1 MISLRSVPNT
11 RRLYHPWA
19 HLRLETFE
27 DRTVPAVAIGANFPA
42 VGTGAFPPFG
52 NSGAI
57 GPDHFVEVLTGGF
70 VVFDRD
76 GNLLQLDDDNVFWIN
91 AGIPAADVAR
101 GVFEPHVVYDPLSD
115 TWFAIQ
121 ITNTP
126 AAGQLTVNKMLVARS
141 DTNDPTGTWTALSY
155 IASNGFADIP
165 TLAVDANGVY
175 IGTTNFTDINET
187 TFLSVTLT
195 SIPKAD
201 LLLATP
207 TIARRTTREDIGF
220 GLGYA
225 IQGVTNFNTNPAH
238 ASVVAVDIFS
248 FNFVDR
254 TTITGTGGAN
264 AQFGPTT
271 QYNVGAMSL
280 PGLARQ
286 PDGSRVVYASDH
298 EMSGAIYQVGDL
310 IYAVNGI
317 SVDAT
322 GAAVTSGPTTTDAV
336 RLTVISD
343 SQNRVV
349 AESTYF
355 NTGFDYLF
363 PSVSANQYGD
373 IVIGFNRSSAS
384 QGSGATDGNL
394 GAYAVYARID
404 PANPTSITFG
414 PEVQLQ
420 AGLVNN
426 YHQGGGNFEI
436 WGLYSS
442 TSPDPTNPLAF
453 WTTQEVTDTP
463 VAPSTGAWFTQISQI
478 FVSPRAISA
487 SSPNPNGIYRFGDT
501 IDITVTFNN
510 PVNVLGEPEL
520 ALNSGG
526 VATFSDGSGTDTL
539 KFTYTVASG
548 DSAADLDYLSAT
560 ALNLNGGTI
569 VDAFSELD
577 AELILPAP
585 GSPGSLGAN
594 KNIVVVDTRARVTG
608 VSSPIPDGTY
618 GATSVIAINVT
629 FDQAMVVTGT
639 PQLALNSGGVATY
652 SIGSGTSTLT
662 FTYTVGAGQSS
673 PDLDYSSANA
683 LTLNGGSIKDQFS
696 GQNAILTLPAPGGPG
711 SLGANNNI
719 KIDTTDPHV
728 TGVSSPAA
736 DGLYKFNQTILIT
749 VTFHKAVAVSGTPQ
763 LALNSGGTAT
773 YLSGSGGTVLTFT
786 YTVGAGQSSTDLD
799 YTSENALTLNGG
811 TIAEIG
817 SGQNANLT
825 LPAPGAAGSL
835 GANKNIVIDAISAT
849 VTNVTSAKPNGLYIA
864 GEIIDITVKFDKP
877 VDVTGTPLLA
887 LNSGGTAAYFSGS
900 GTDTLTFRY
909 TVGTGEDTNDLDYA
923 STTALTLN
931 GGTIQESTG
940 LAANLTLPAP
950 GSPGSLGANKNIAI
964 DTKGPTVVEFRVL
977 FGSRSYNVLGSSRTV
992 LPWQIKGFQVVF
1004 DEPVATGNVQSLT
1017 GVTATR
1023 FTGRGTKVLT
1033 WNFAAISNAS
1043 LHAFLASS
1051 GPNALKDAAGNA
1063 ISAFDQV
1070 VNVLFGDFDGN
1081 GFVNAA
1087 DEAGVRANIAP
1098 PYQVNPSRYNI
1109 FADLNGDGI
1118 VNLVD
1123 VGIARAKKGSSLPS

>member
-11 RRLYHPWA
+11 RRLYQPWA

-27 DRTVPAVAIGANFPA
+27 DRTVPAVAIGANFPG
-42 VGTGAFPPFG
+42 VGTDAFPPLG

-57 GPDHFVEVLTGGF
+57 GPDHYVEMLTGGF
-70 VVFDRD
+70 VVYDRD
-76 GNLLQLDDDNVFWIN
+76 GNLLQLDDDNTFWNN
-91 AGIPAADVAR
+91 AGIPTTDTNR

-121 ITNTP
+121 ITNTA
-126 AAGQLTVNKMLVARS
+126 AAGQTTINKMLVARS
-141 DTNDPTGTWTALSY
+141 DTPDPTGTWTALSY
-155 IASNGFADIP
+155 IASTGFADIP

-201 LLLATP
+201 LLLPTP
-207 TIARRTTREDIGF
+207 TIARRTTREDVNF
-220 GLGYA
+220 TLGYA
-225 IQGVTNFNTNPAH
+225 IQGVSNFNANPAH
-238 ASVVAVDIFS
+238 ASVVAVDLFS

-271 QYNVGAMSL
+271 QYSVGTMSL

-286 PDGSRVVYASDH
+286 PDGTRDILGGFDH

-310 IYAVNGI
+310 IYAVNSI
-317 SVDAT
+317 SVDGT

-349 AESTYF
+349 AQGTFF
-355 NTGFDYLF
+355 NTAYDYIF

-373 IVIGFNRSSAS
+373 IIIGFTRSG
-384 QGSGATDGNL
+384 GSGVTDGNL
-394 GAYAVYARID
+394 GAYAVYARIN
-404 PANPTSITFG
+404 PASPTSITFG
-414 PEVQLQ
+414 PEVELQ
-420 AGLVNN
+420 AGFVNN
-426 YHQGGGNFEI
+426 YHQSGVPPEL
-436 WGLYSS
+436 WGFYSS
-442 TSPDPTNPLAF
+442 TGLDPTNPLSF
-453 WTTQEVTDTP
+453 WTTQELATTATRWDTQ
-463 VAPSTGAWFTQISQI
+463 VSQI

-487 SSPNPNGIYRFGDT
+487 SSPNPNGIYHVGDS

-526 VATFSDGSGTDTL
+526 VATFFDGSGTDTL
-539 KFTYTVASG
+539 TFTYTVAPG
-548 DSAADLDYLSAT
+548 DSATDLDYLSAT

-577 AELILPAP
+577 AELDLPAP
-585 GSPGSLGAN
+585 GTPGSLGAN
-594 KNIVVVDTRARVTG
+594 KNIVIETRARVTG

-629 FDQAMVVTGT
+629 FDQAMVVTGA

-652 SIGSGTSTLT
+652 SIGSGTNTLT
-662 FTYTVGAGQSS
+662 FTYTVGAGQNS

-683 LTLNGGSIKDQFS
+683 LTLNGGTIKDQFS
-696 GQNAILTLPAPGGPG
+696 GQDAILTLPAPGGPG

-719 KIDTTDPHV
+719 KIDTTDPRV

-736 DGLYKFNQTILIT
+736 DGLYRFNETILIT

-773 YLSGSGGTVLTFT
+773 YQSGSGETVLMFT
-786 YTVGAGQSSTDLD
+786 YTVGAGQSSPDLD
-799 YTSENALTLNGG
+799 YTSANALTLNGG
-811 TIAEIG
+811 TITEVG
-817 SGQNANLT
+817 SGQNASLT
-825 LPAPGAAGSL
+825 LPVPGAAGSL
-835 GANKNIVIDAISAT
+835 AANKNIVIDAISPT

-864 GEIIDITVKFDKP
+864 GEIIDITVKFSKP
-877 VDVTGTPLLA
+877 VDVSGTPLLA
-887 LNSGGTAAYFSGS
+887 LNSGGTASYFSGS

-909 TVGTGEDTNDLDYA
+909 TVGAGETTTDLDYA

-950 GSPGSLGANKNIAI
+950 GSPGSLGANKNISI

-977 FGSRSYNVLGSSRTV
+977 FGSRSYNLIGSSRTV
-992 LPWQIKGFQVVF
+992 LPWQIKAIQVVF

-1070 VNVLFGDFDGN
+1070 VNVLYGDFDGN

-1118 VNLVD
+1118 VNLAD
-1123 VGIARAKKGSSLPS
+1123 VGIARARKGTSLPS